1 MSELVKISNR
11 CFNYESNDLLPT
23 VWPEDEYVV
32 EYALEYGFLRL
43 SSAIRQKLGIPVKV
57 VTLDTSNDPC
67 FGDAFSRFLLDQFLG
82 YDEML
87 MSSIKMVAEQEDNKG
102 FLRYIIFL

>member
-1 MSELVKISNR
+1 MFFVFVS
-11 CFNYESNDLLPT
+11 P

-57 VTLDTSNDPC
+57 VTLDTAKDPC

-102 FLRYIIFL
+102 FLRCVLSFNSYGCHYFLK

>member
-1 MSELVKISNR
+1 
-11 CFNYESNDLLPT
+11 
-23 VWPEDEYVV
+23 V

-43 SSAIRQKLGIPVKV
+43 SPAIRQKLGIPVKI
-57 VTLDTSNDPC
+57 VTLDTTKDSC
-67 FGDAFSRFLLDQFLG
+67 FGDSFSRFLLDQFLG

-102 FLRYIIFL
+102 FLRYPLFNSKYHQSYIQTCQTFLFSIVL